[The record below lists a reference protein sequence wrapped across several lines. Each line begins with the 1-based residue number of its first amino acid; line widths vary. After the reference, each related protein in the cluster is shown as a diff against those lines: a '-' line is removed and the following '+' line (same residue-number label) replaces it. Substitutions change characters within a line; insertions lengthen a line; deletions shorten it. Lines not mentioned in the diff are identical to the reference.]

1 MIDKN
6 ILYPL
11 FLAFAISVAL
21 SPFIIPFLQRL
32 KVGQTERKEGVQSH
46 LKKAGTPTMGGLIIL
61 ISVVVTSLFFIGRFP
76 KVIPV
81 LFLILG
87 FGIIG
92 FLDDYLKVVLRRSD
106 GLYPKQKMLGQI
118 IVTAVFVVYLWIQD
132 PSSLEILIPFSGGKV
147 LSGDWVRIASAVIA
161 FPAII
166 GTVNGVNFTDGLDGL
181 ATGVTTMVAVFFTAA
196 SVTLGAGIEPLTAAV
211 TGALIGF
218 LLFNVY
224 PAKVFMGD
232 TGSLALGGFVA
243 GAAYAMRLPMFILI
257 IGLIYGS
264 ISGYAGGKV
273 DMVMMR
279 IVDIIYSLPDMLM
292 VILLSVVLKEVL
304 TPVIQGTFLDKIGS
318 NMISLFIVFG
328 VLYWVGMA
336 RLVRGQILSIKENE
350 YILAARSIGAK
361 PGRIIRKHILPNCLS
376 VIIISTALQVPS
388 AIFTESFLSFV
399 SLGVQAP
406 MPSLGSLANAAR
418 GGMMSYPHKL
428 VFPSI
433 VICLIV
439 LAFNLLGDGL
449 RDAFDPKLRR

>member
-76 KVIPV
+76 KMIPV

-147 LSGDWVRIASAVIA
+147 LSGDWVRIVSAVIA

-257 IGLIYGS
+257 IGLIYWVEIFS
-264 ISGYAGGKV
+264 VMIQVTYFKKTGGKRFFKMAPIHHHFELCGWSETRV
-273 DMVMMR
+273 VT
-279 IVDIIYSLPDMLM
+279 VFT
-292 VILLSVVLKEVL
+292 VI
-304 TPVIQGTFLDKIGS
+304 
-318 NMISLFIVFG
+318 
-328 VLYWVGMA
+328 
-336 RLVRGQILSIKENE
+336 
-350 YILAARSIGAK
+350 
-361 PGRIIRKHILPNCLS
+361 
-376 VIIISTALQVPS
+376 TALLCV
-388 AIFTESFLSFV
+388 I
-399 SLGVQAP
+399 G
-406 MPSLGSLANAAR
+406 
-418 GGMMSYPHKL
+418 L
-428 VFPSI
+428 V
-433 VICLIV
+433 
-439 LAFNLLGDGL
+439 GL
-449 RDAFDPKLRR
+449 N

>member
-1 MIDKN
+1 MIDRTESNVPKKSPLSLQMDLSKFTLATEEEKAQQEVMSESTTFFKDGMRKLLKN
-6 ILYPL
+6 PLAVGSIIVLILIISAAVVGPMIIPYGYEEMIQVNGRRDKTAKNLGPMEWSKNEQKAIDSGEKLFPHLLGTDEQCRDYLVRILYGTRVS
-11 FLAFAISVAL
+11 FVGFFAA
-21 SPFIIPFLQRL
+21 
-32 KVGQTERKEGVQSH
+32 
-46 LKKAGTPTMGGLIIL
+46 IL
-61 ISVVVTSLFFIGRFP
+61 V
-76 KVIPV
+76 
-81 LFLILG
+81 
-87 FGIIG
+87 
-92 FLDDYLKVVLRRSD
+92 
-106 GLYPKQKMLGQI
+106 
-118 IVTAVFVVYLWIQD
+118 
-132 PSSLEILIPFSGGKV
+132 
-147 LSGDWVRIASAVIA
+147 
-161 FPAII
+161 
-166 GTVNGVNFTDGLDGL
+166 
-181 ATGVTTMVAVFFTAA
+181 
-196 SVTLGAGIEPLTAAV
+196 
-211 TGALIGF
+211 
-218 LLFNVY
+218 
-224 PAKVFMGD
+224 
-232 TGSLALGGFVA
+232 
-243 GAAYAMRLPMFILI
+243 LI

-406 MPSLGSLANAAR
+406 MPSLGSLANTAR

>member
-1 MIDKN
+1 MTDRTESNVPKKSPLSLQMDLSKFTLATEEEKAQQEVMSESTTFFKDGMRKLLKNPLAVGSIIVLILIISAAVVGQMIIPYGYEEMIQVNGRRDKTAKN
-6 ILYPL
+6 LGPMEWSKNEQKAIDSGEKLFPHLLGTDEQCRDYLVRILY
-11 FLAFAISVAL
+11 
-21 SPFIIPFLQRL
+21 
-32 KVGQTERKEGVQSH
+32 
-46 LKKAGTPTMGGLIIL
+46 GTR
-61 ISVVVTSLFFIGRFP
+61 VSLFVGFFAA
-76 KVIPV
+76 
-81 LFLILG
+81 IL
-87 FGIIG
+87 
-92 FLDDYLKVVLRRSD
+92 V
-106 GLYPKQKMLGQI
+106 
-118 IVTAVFVVYLWIQD
+118 
-132 PSSLEILIPFSGGKV
+132 
-147 LSGDWVRIASAVIA
+147 
-161 FPAII
+161 
-166 GTVNGVNFTDGLDGL
+166 
-181 ATGVTTMVAVFFTAA
+181 
-196 SVTLGAGIEPLTAAV
+196 
-211 TGALIGF
+211 
-218 LLFNVY
+218 
-224 PAKVFMGD
+224 
-232 TGSLALGGFVA
+232 
-243 GAAYAMRLPMFILI
+243 LI

-350 YILAARSIGAK
+350 YILAARSTGAK